1 MFTAEN
7 RTLIQRRRFFLFFYK
22 VTYWPLYSKSLNTVQ
37 MERINVNGPSRSSDP
52 YFNDEFN
59 EKAQRLMDAWHVPGL
74 AIGLIQGSSTSFKVR
89 HYLKSMTAEVT
100 RI

>member
-7 RTLIQRRRFFLFFYK
+7 RTLIQRRRFFFLTRLLIDHF
-22 VTYWPLYSKSLNTVQ
+22 TSKSFNTVQ
-37 MERINVNGPSRSSDP
+37 MERNNVNDPSRSSDS

-89 HYLKSMTAEVT
+89 HFLKSMTAEVT
-100 RI
+100 RV